1 MQRQTPP
8 ETIALTPAGRAALEQ
23 ELHHLRTEQV
33 PALARRLA
41 EAREDSAT
49 REEDAGLLELQEEQ
63 HRAGS
68 RAVELDRLL
77 SMAREIASS
86 TTGVVALGSR
96 VEIEGDGERD
106 AFQLVDPHEA
116 NASEGRISVA
126 SPVGKAL
133 LGHSAGDDVLVP
145 VPAGERRLRLVSLS

>member
-1 MQRQTPP
+1 
-8 ETIALTPAGRAALEQ
+8 
-23 ELHHLRTEQV
+23 
-33 PALARRLA
+33 
-41 EAREDSAT
+41 
-49 REEDAGLLELQEEQ
+49 
-63 HRAGS
+63 
-68 RAVELDRLL
+68 
-77 SMAREIASS
+77 
-86 TTGVVALGSR
+86 VVALGSR
-96 VEIEGDGERD
+96 VGIEGDGERD

>member
-86 TTGVVALGSR
+86 TTWGGRTGQPRGDRGRRGARR
-96 VEIEGDGERD
+96 VPTR
-106 AFQLVDPHEA
+106 
-116 NASEGRISVA
+116 R
-126 SPVGKAL
+126 
-133 LGHSAGDDVLVP
+133 SA
-145 VPAGERRLRLVSLS
+145 